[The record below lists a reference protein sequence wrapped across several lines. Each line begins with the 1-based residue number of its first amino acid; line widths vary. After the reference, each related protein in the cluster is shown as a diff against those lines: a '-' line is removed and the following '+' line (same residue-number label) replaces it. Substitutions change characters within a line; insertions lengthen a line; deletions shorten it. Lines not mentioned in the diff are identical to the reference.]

1 MSQDQQLRMLF
12 QGKPDSHGMIST
24 FGKRKILYHRLAT
37 FPSFRMTKSVI
48 TQGTN
53 RCQMK
58 DMYIIF
64 QVVPP
69 ILLHVKWFGYY
80 RLLKSSTFSNFSK
93 TLEFHHFRCGL
104 KTNRDTGMKTK
115 PNEAHTTKLSQ
126 YESSLLIPQIAF
138 EF

>member
-24 FGKRKILYHRLAT
+24 FSKRKILYPRLAT

-69 ILLHVKWFGYY
+69 ILLHVKWFG
-80 RLLKSSTFSNFSK
+80 SDMSNTTF
-93 TLEFHHFRCGL
+93 L
-104 KTNRDTGMKTK
+104 
-115 PNEAHTTKLSQ
+115 PQ
-126 YESSLLIPQIAF
+126 YQYPIFPKRP
-138 EF
+138 